1 MNMLVFNFQ
10 KMTNMHKGY
19 AYQFSKCISYKKFA
33 TKNLNY

>member
-10 KMTNMHKGY
+10 KMTNMHKDY
-19 AYQFSKCISYKKFA
+19 AYQFSNFIGYKKIA